1 MTNKPWLDHLTIGQ
15 VLNTISDRFP
25 DHDALVFPA
34 AQYRSSYNEFRTNVD
49 ATAKGLLALGI
60 NKGDCVG
67 IWATNVPEWVILQMA
82 SARIGAVM
90 VTINPAYRP
99 FELKYV
105 LAQSDVKAL
114 FLIDHFKTSDYFGIF
129 DEVCPESAKSEPGGL
144 NSPTFPKL
152 RWVIS
157 LRGKTPRGMISW
169 ITMLAKGSEIS
180 DEVLNESAEKPQ
192 ASDRINIQYTSGTTG
207 FPKAAMLTHRNILL
221 NAFYTSGNQG
231 FTENDR
237 VCIPVPFYH
246 CFGCVLG
253 VLGAMVRG
261 AAMIVP
267 AEYFSSTA
275 TLDAIEHEG
284 ATAIYG
290 VPTMFVSMLEDST
303 FASRNLSSLRT
314 GIMAGAP
321 CLIEI
326 MNRVIND
333 MGAHQITIGYGLTE
347 ASPVFTQTRIDDP
360 VEVRVNTVGSPIPDV
375 EVKIIDPKSGKELG
389 DDEQGEIC
397 VRGHV
402 VMQGYYKDPE
412 GTEQTI
418 DKDGWLHSGDLALR
432 RKDGNYRITGRIKDM
447 VIRGGENIYPREI
460 EEYLFTHPAVEQVSV
475 VGVPDHKF
483 GEELCAWIQLKSGVQ
498 ATEDEIRN
506 YCRDMLAHFKIPRYV
521 RIVKS
526 FPQTV
531 SGKIQ
536 KFKIREQMIR
546 ELGLSEVKSN

>member
-1 MTNKPWLDHLTIGQ
+1 MADKPWLDDLTIGG
-15 VLNTISDRFP
+15 VLNSISARFP

-34 AQYRSSYNEFRTNVD
+34 AQYRSSYSEFKTDVD
-49 ATAKGLLALGI
+49 AAAKGLLALGI
-60 NKGDCVG
+60 NKEDHIG

-82 SARIGAVM
+82 SARIGAIM

-129 DEVCPESAKSEPGGL
+129 HEVCPESAKSEPGKL
-144 NSPTFPKL
+144 NTSAFPKL
-152 RWVIS
+152 RWVIN
-157 LRGKTPRGMISW
+157 LRGETPSGMISW
-169 ITMLAKGSEIS
+169 NTLLTKGFEVR
-180 DEVLNESAEKPQ
+180 DAVLNESAEKPQ
-192 ASDRINIQYTSGTTG
+192 ASDRVNIQYTSGTTG

-231 FTENDR
+231 FTEDDR

-253 VLGAMVRG
+253 ILGAMVRG

-267 AEYFSSTA
+267 AEHFCPTA
-275 TLDAIEHEG
+275 TLDAIEREK

-290 VPTMFVSMLEDST
+290 VPTMFVSMLEDPT
-303 FASRNLSSLRT
+303 FAGRNLSSLRT

-326 MNRVIND
+326 MRRVIDD
-333 MGAHQITIGYGLTE
+333 MGVHQITIGYGLTE

-360 VEVRVNTVGSPIPDV
+360 VEVRVNTVGSPIPHV
-375 EVKIIDPKSGKELG
+375 EIKIIELESGKELG
-389 DDEQGEIC
+389 DEEQGEIC

-412 GTEQTI
+412 GTEKAI

-483 GEELCAWIQLKSGVQ
+483 GEELCAWVQLKSGAR
-498 ATEDEIRN
+498 ATGDEIRN
-506 YCRDMLAHFKIPRYV
+506 YCRNRLAHFKVPRYV
-521 RIVKS
+521 RIVEA

-536 KFKIREQMIR
+536 KFKIREQMIN
-546 ELGLSEVKSN
+546 ELGLNEVKSI